1 MSPIKRAIDSSI
13 TLRNKRD
20 LIIDFVNRVPLEF
33 LVRRRHKTHRHLD
46 SGLAAAARDDDG
58 PDAKGRHLG

>member
-33 LVRRRHKTHRHLD
+33 LVRRRH
-46 SGLAAAARDDDG
+46 
-58 PDAKGRHLG
+58 